1 MSDLYQ
7 EAATADVGEAGP
19 LEESYRRLIDE
30 LRRRGWL
37 DDDT

>member
-1 MSDLYQ
+1 
-7 EAATADVGEAGP
+7 VAGR